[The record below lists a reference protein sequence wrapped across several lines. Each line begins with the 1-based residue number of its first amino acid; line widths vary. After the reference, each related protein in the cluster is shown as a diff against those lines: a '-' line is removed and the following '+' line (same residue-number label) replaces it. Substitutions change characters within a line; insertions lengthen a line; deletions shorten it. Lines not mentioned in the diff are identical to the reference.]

1 MKSIQSTE
9 IPQSKT
15 LYNTIYEEAKID
27 GASISYYYFRS
38 ELVTDTTPVEK
49 YSLIHES
56 SNSDPMVFYH
66 TKSLICGKIPG
77 IMHCNSKL
85 EYVRNSILNAY
96 ITDLQSKTFK
106 FQVLYSKDIEYVK
119 IYGFIPKNNIHVLS
133 IQINGIT
140 VFYTDIVGNSSKYT
154 FEDQYMDKCS
164 VYIED
169 ELSVYK
175 YSTIYIE
182 SRIPAFI
189 EELGIDENTKFIQV
203 EIQYHATGKS
213 TASKL
218 DEIKD
223 LINSQK
229 NTCLDDMMYSMG
241 KANWIQS
248 CCFAS
253 DMDKEMLAAT
263 KFAPEKDC
271 HIYNLIQD
279 RKKKGLHICYD
290 CTVNCKYKNLENKK
304 DV

>member
-27 GASISYYYFRS
+27 GASMSLYYFHS

-49 YSLIHES
+49 YSLIQES

-66 TKSLICGKIPG
+66 TKSRICGKIPG
-77 IMHCNSKL
+77 IMHSNSKL
-85 EYVRNSILNAY
+85 EYVQNSILNAY

-106 FQVLYSKDIEYVK
+106 FQVLYSKDIGYVK

-133 IQINGIT
+133 IQINGNT
-140 VFYTDIVGNSSKYT
+140 VFYTNIRGNSSKYT
-154 FEDQYMDKCS
+154 FEDQYMDKCN

-169 ELSVYK
+169 ELAVYK
-175 YSTIYIE
+175 HSTIYIE

-189 EELGIDENTKFIQV
+189 EDLGIDENTKFIQV
-203 EIQYHATGKS
+203 EIQYHITGKS

-229 NTCLDDMMYSMG
+229 NTCLDGMMYSMG

-253 DMDKEMLAAT
+253 DMDKEMIAAT